1 MAGAAPFPEWLE
13 VVAIRG
19 GAGMAA
25 LAVGAIF
32 LAATGHD
39 PWRAYREM
47 MIGALGSPFAIEQTI
62 IKAIPLMLTGLGV
75 ALAFT
80 MGLWNIGAEGQLV
93 AGALAASWLALTA
106 SLPTLVMLPGL
117 ILLGA
122 AGGAAWA
129 FIPAVLKTFVGVNE
143 IISTLMLNYIA
154 LLWVDYMVFGSWAD
168 PTAFSFPY
176 SRPFPPQAHF
186 PVLLGDIH
194 IGLVLALIAALLL
207 AGLLQRTH
215 WGYEIRTI
223 GASLP
228 AARYAGMR
236 VRRNVLL
243 VMAASGALG
252 GLAERSG
259 VLNLGVEGMML
270 VGAVSGFAVA
280 AVTGNPW
287 LAVLGAMA
295 AGGALAAGH
304 ALLTV
309 TLGTEQVTT
318 GLSLALFGTGLS
330 AFLGKPFIGIPNPV
344 PFRPVPLP
352 GLAQLPILGPVF
364 FRQDLLVYTSYVFII
379 LAWWWIYRTR
389 PGLHLRACGESPET
403 ADAMGVDVTAMRYGA
418 VIVGGALAGLAGGY
432 LSLAYTPAWT
442 ENMTAGLG
450 WIAIALVIFS
460 TWNPLRLLG
469 GAYLFGAADAL
480 GFRVQL
486 LGVETS
492 SILLR
497 MLPYLFTLVVLVLIN
512 AVRRHSPVPRAL
524 GRPYFRE
531 E

>member
-1 MAGAAPFPEWLE
+1 MSPEQIL
-13 VVAIRG
+13 AL
-19 GAGMAA
+19 
-25 LAVGAIF
+25 LAVTVVTGTPLIF
-32 LAATGHD
+32 AG
-39 PWRAYREM
+39 
-47 MIGALGSPFAIEQTI
+47 IGEL
-62 IKAIPLMLTGLGV
+62 
-75 ALAFT
+75 
-80 MGLWNIGAEGQLV
+80 
-93 AGALAASWLALTA
+93 
-106 SLPTLVMLPGL
+106 
-117 ILLGA
+117 
-122 AGGAAWA
+122 
-129 FIPAVLKTFVGVNE
+129 
-143 IISTLMLNYIA
+143 
-154 LLWVDYMVFGSWAD
+154 
-168 PTAFSFPY
+168 
-176 SRPFPPQAHF
+176 
-186 PVLLGDIH
+186 
-194 IGLVLALIAALLL
+194 
-207 AGLLQRTH
+207 
-215 WGYEIRTI
+215 
-223 GASLP
+223 
-228 AARYAGMR
+228 
-236 VRRNVLL
+236 
-243 VMAASGALG
+243 
-252 GLAERSG
+252 LAERSG

-280 AVTGNPW
+280 AATGNSW
-287 LAVLGAMA
+287 LAVLTAMI
-295 AGGALAAGH
+295 AGGAVAAGH
-304 ALLTV
+304 AVLTV

-344 PFRPVPLP
+344 PFRAVPLP

-364 FRQDLLVYTSYVFII
+364 FRQDLLVYTSYVLII

-418 VIVGGALAGLAGGY
+418 VIVGGALAGLAGAY

-460 TWNPLRLLG
+460 TWNPLRLLV

-497 MLPYLFTLVVLVLIN
+497 MLPYLFTLVVLVLLN
-512 AVRRHSPVPRAL
+512 ALRRQTLVPAAL

>member
-1 MAGAAPFPEWLE
+1 MAGATAPTLNAARGSAAPFPEWLE

-25 LAVGAIF
+25 LVVGAIF

-243 VMAASGALG
+243 VMAASGAL
-252 GLAERSG
+252 
-259 VLNLGVEGMML
+259 
-270 VGAVSGFAVA
+270 
-280 AVTGNPW
+280 
-287 LAVLGAMA
+287 
-295 AGGALAAGH
+295 
-304 ALLTV
+304 
-309 TLGTEQVTT
+309 
-318 GLSLALFGTGLS
+318 
-330 AFLGKPFIGIPNPV
+330 
-344 PFRPVPLP
+344 
-352 GLAQLPILGPVF
+352 
-364 FRQDLLVYTSYVFII
+364 
-379 LAWWWIYRTR
+379 
-389 PGLHLRACGESPET
+389 
-403 ADAMGVDVTAMRYGA
+403 
-418 VIVGGALAGLAGGY
+418 AGLAGVGEVSGVIHRIQQGISPGY
-432 LSLAYTPAWT
+432 GFTAIIVAWVARL
-442 ENMTAGLG
+442 NPWAVILVAVLFAALLNGGFVIQTAGVPA
-450 WIAIALVIFS
+450 AIAYMIQALV
-460 TWNPLRLLG
+460 
-469 GAYLFGAADAL
+469 LFLVLAS
-480 GFRVQL
+480 
-486 LGVETS
+486 EH
-492 SILLR
+492 LLR
-497 MLPYLFTLVVLVLIN
+497 R
-512 AVRRHSPVPRAL
+512 VRRRRAL
-524 GRPYFRE
+524 SQTRAALQVGR
-531 E
+531 